1 MAPRAIHWNDE
12 TMLRRHAIASLLA
25 TGTWTKAVAR
35 TKDVD
40 RFFQGA
46 HGASV
51 LVDRKTRRLIAAHAP
66 ELAGGSAAPPGSTM
80 KPLVLNALLERG
92 LLRPGDAFPCPHDL
106 RLAGRSFD
114 CSHPPLSVPFTAR
127 TAIAYSCNCFVAHYA
142 PRFRA
147 GELASEIER
156 CGLVSR
162 TNWFGE
168 SEGAGRVWNALPEL
182 QSLGEDGVLVT
193 PASLAM
199 AYCRLASRAAP
210 AVLAG
215 MEDAVDFGT
224 AQRAQVAG
232 LKVAGKTG
240 SARTPAGIYLAWF
253 AGFTD
258 TAVVTVM
265 LQAKSGGADAA
276 PVAARILEAHWK
288 GRL

>member
-1 MAPRAIHWNDE
+1 
-12 TMLRRHAIASLLA
+12 MLRRNAIASLLA
-25 TGTWTKAVAR
+25 AGAWAKGI
-35 TKDVD
+35 D
-40 RFFQGA
+40 RFFEGA
-46 HGASV
+46 HGTSV

-66 ELAGGSAAPPGSTM
+66 QLAGGSAAPPGSTL
-80 KPLVLNALLERG
+80 KPLVLNALVERG
-92 LLRPGDAFPCPHDL
+92 LLRPGDSFPCPHEL
-106 RLAGRSFD
+106 RLGGRRFD
-114 CSHPPLSVPFTAR
+114 CSHPPLPAPLTLQ

-142 PRFRA
+142 ARFRA
-147 GELASEIER
+147 GELASEMER
-156 CGLVSR
+156 WGLVSR

-168 SEGAGRVWNALPEL
+168 REGVGRVWNALPQL
-182 QSLGEDGVLVT
+182 QALGEDGVLVT

-199 AYCRLASRAAP
+199 AYCRLATRAAP

-215 MEDAVDFGT
+215 MADAVEFGT
-224 AQRAQVAG
+224 AQRAQVPG

-240 SARTPAGIYLAWF
+240 SARTPAGVYLAWF

-276 PVAARILEAHWK
+276 PIAGRILEAHWK

>member
-1 MAPRAIHWNDE
+1 
-12 TMLRRHAIASLLA
+12 MLRRHAIASLLA
-25 TGTWTKAVAR
+25 AGAYTKAAWP
-35 TKDVD
+35 KGID
-40 RFFQGA
+40 RFFEGA

-51 LVDRKTRRLIAAHAP
+51 LVDRQTRRLIAVHSP
-66 ELAGGSAAPPGSTM
+66 ELAGASAAPPGSTL
-80 KPLVLNALLERG
+80 KPLVLNELLVRG
-92 LLRPGDAFPCPHDL
+92 QLRAGDSFPCPGQL
-106 RLAGRSFD
+106 RLEGRSFP
-114 CSHPPLSVPFTAR
+114 CSHPSLPAPVTSR

-142 PRFRA
+142 SRFRA
-147 GELASEIER
+147 GELASEMER
-156 CGLVSR
+156 WGLASR

-168 SEGAGRVWNALPEL
+168 REGAGRVWEAPPSL

-199 AYCRLASRAAP
+199 AYCRFLSGAAP

-215 MEDAVDFGT
+215 MTDAVEFGT

-240 SARTPAGIYLAWF
+240 SVRTPAGLHVAWF

-258 TAVVTVM
+258 SAVVTVM
-265 LQAKSGGADAA
+265 LQARSGGADAA